1 MSPTWLT
8 HLCPSGLRAPWP
20 FPSPSAEDKPRV
32 GASWSCQPLSCAP
45 CGWLLLIMVRAR
57 RPLPMPASQGPAL
70 SGLPLPPALAH
81 FYCVSGPSTVWPAP
95 APSACLFLLRLR
107 AQHCP
112 ACPCSQRLPVSTA
125 SRGPAL
131 SGLPLPPALACFYCV
146 SGPSTARPAPA
157 PSACPFLLLQDM
169 LLLAWCA
176 QGRVRLPV
184 IPSLGTVG
192 VHVCVHAHMPCVC

>member
-1 MSPTWLT
+1 MSSSLTPGLSWPCGSMSPTWLT

-81 FYCVSGPSTVWPAP
+81 FYCVSGPST
-95 APSACLFLLRLR
+95 
-107 AQHCP
+107 
-112 ACPCSQRLPVSTA
+112 
-125 SRGPAL
+125 
-131 SGLPLPPALACFYCV
+131 
-146 SGPSTARPAPA
+146 ARPAPA